1 MGAGRW
7 ADAQDIIAATSAS
20 SRLQVYWD
28 WGGDAVHWTEPTETM
43 AKTIAETQKQIWKH
57 WCDLIS
63 GVPSPTP
70 FYSGPPS
77 QAGEEAAEGFK
88 AWTAES
94 AQVVKDV
101 ADRLL
106 TSQQE
111 LLRFLELAMRAWKAI
126 ASKIE
131 TGGDWDAVLLN
142 FTETLRQQLLQL
154 PQEMQKAFQ
163 DSSELWGLYCEQ
175 WKGFVQP
182 WTESLRRAP
191 WRFGQGS
198 TGNGSA
204 LIEFTNLYWD
214 AYERTFG
221 RLLESPSLGHT
232 REMNEDLLKGFDA
245 WLDYRRASFEY
256 QVTLGETWIHAF
268 EEIMRRLVTQAEKGE
283 TVPGV
288 RKLLFLWVEVVDHTF
303 TKVFRS
309 EEYIRLQGQ
318 LVNAATAYKL
328 REREIVDA
336 FLKASHLPSRS
347 ELDEGYRRIYE
358 LRKEVKELRK
368 AVQEIKAGALGTPAN
383 LPNDTV

>member
-57 WCDLIS
+57 WCDLIP

-111 LLRFLELAMRAWKAI
+111 LLRFLELAMRAWTAI

-383 LPNDTV
+383 LPNDTI

>member
-1 MGAGRW
+1 
-7 ADAQDIIAATSAS
+7 
-20 SRLQVYWD
+20 
-28 WGGDAVHWTEPTETM
+28 M
-43 AKTIAETQKQIWKH
+43 AKALAETQKQVWKQ
-57 WCDLIS
+57 WCDLIP

-77 QAGEEAAEGFK
+77 QEGEEAAVGFK

-111 LLRFLELAMRAWKAI
+111 LLRFLELALRAWKAI

-142 FTETLRQQLLQL
+142 FTDTLRQQLLQL

-163 DSSELWGLYCEQ
+163 DSSELWRLYCEQ

-191 WRFGQGS
+191 WHVGQAS

-268 EEIMRRLVTQAEKGE
+268 EEIMRRLVTQAEKGQP
-283 TVPGV
+283 VPGV

-318 LVNAATAYKL
+318 LVNAATAYRL

-368 AVQEIKAGALGTPAN
+368 AVQAINGEASAQAPKEAAAGTPAD
-383 LPNDTV
+383 LPNDTA

>member
-1 MGAGRW
+1 M
-7 ADAQDIIAATSAS
+7 
-20 SRLQVYWD
+20 
-28 WGGDAVHWTEPTETM
+28 HWTEQTETM
-43 AKTIAETQKQIWKH
+43 AKSLAETQKQIWKH
-57 WCDLIS
+57 WCDLMP

-70 FYSGPPS
+70 FYLCPPS

-101 ADRLL
+101 AARLL
-106 TSQQE
+106 TTQQE
-111 LLRFLELAMRAWKAI
+111 LLRFLELSLRAWNTI
-126 ASKIE
+126 APKIE
-131 TGGDWDAVLLN
+131 SGENWHTALLN
-142 FTETLRQQLLQL
+142 FTDTLRQQLLQF

-163 DSSELWGLYCEQ
+163 DSSELWRLYREQ

-182 WTESLRRAP
+182 WAEPLRRAP
-191 WRFGQGS
+191 WHVGQVS

-204 LIEFTNLYWD
+204 LIEFANLYWD
-214 AYERTFG
+214 AYEGTFG

-256 QVTLGETWIHAF
+256 QVTLGGTWIHAF
-268 EEIMRRLVTQAEKGE
+268 EEIMRRLVAQAEKGE
-283 TVPGV
+283 PVPGV

-318 LVNAATAYKL
+318 LVNAATVYRL

-368 AVQEIKAGALGTPAN
+368 AVQEIKEGASVLSTPAN
-383 LPNDTV
+383 LPNDTA

>member
-1 MGAGRW
+1 MDAGRW
-7 ADAQDIIAATSAS
+7 ADAQDIIEATSAS
-20 SRLQVYWD
+20 SRLQVYCD
-28 WGGDAVHWTEPTETM
+28 WGGDAVHWTEQTETM
-43 AKTIAETQKQIWKH
+43 AKAIAETQKQIWKH
-57 WCDLIS
+57 WCDLMP

-70 FYSGPPS
+70 FYSCPPS
-77 QAGEEAAEGFK
+77 QAGEEAADGFK

-106 TSQQE
+106 TTQQE
-111 LLRFLELAMRAWKAI
+111 LLRFLELSLRAWNTI
-126 ASKIE
+126 APKIE
-131 TGGDWDAVLLN
+131 SGENWHTALLN
-142 FTETLRQQLLQL
+142 FTDMFRQQLLQL

-163 DSSELWGLYCEQ
+163 NSSELWQLYCEQ
-175 WKGFVQP
+175 WRGFVQP
-182 WTESLRRAP
+182 WAEPLRRAP
-191 WRFGQGS
+191 WHFGQAS

-204 LIEFTNLYWD
+204 LIEFANLYWD
-214 AYERTFG
+214 AYEGTFG

-268 EEIMRRLVTQAEKGE
+268 EEIMRRLVAQTEKGE
-283 TVPGV
+283 TAPGV
-288 RKLLFLWVEVVDHTF
+288 RKLLFLWVDVVDHTF
-303 TKVFRS
+303 TEVFRS

-318 LVNAATAYKL
+318 LVNAATAYRL
-328 REREIVDA
+328 REREIADA

-383 LPNDTV
+383 LPNDTA

>member
-28 WGGDAVHWTEPTETM
+28 WGGDAVYWTEQTETM

-57 WCDLIS
+57 WCDLIP
-63 GVPSPTP
+63 GVPSLTP

-191 WRFGQGS
+191 WHFGQAS

>member
-1 MGAGRW
+1 MDAGRW
-7 ADAQDIIAATSAS
+7 ADAQDIIEATSAA
-20 SRLQVYWD
+20 SRLEGYWD
-28 WGGDAVHWTEPTETM
+28 WGGDAVHWTEQTETM
-43 AKTIAETQKQIWKH
+43 AKALADTQKQMWKQ
-57 WCDLIS
+57 WCNLIP
-63 GVPSPTP
+63 GVSSPTP

-77 QAGEEAAEGFK
+77 QAGEEVAEGFK

-106 TSQQE
+106 TTQQE
-111 LLRFLELAMRAWKAI
+111 LLRFLELSLRAWTTI
-126 ASKIE
+126 APKIE
-131 TGGDWDAVLLN
+131 SGENWQTALLN
-142 FTETLRQQLLQL
+142 CTDMWRQQLLQF

-163 DSSELWGLYCEQ
+163 DSSELWQLYREQ
-175 WKGFVQP
+175 WRGFVQP
-182 WTESLRRAP
+182 WAEPVRRAP
-191 WRFGQGS
+191 WHFGQAS

-204 LIEFTNLYWD
+204 LIEFAHLYWD
-214 AYERTFG
+214 AYEGTFG

-256 QVTLGETWIHAF
+256 QVTLGGTWIHAF
-268 EEIMRRLVTQAEKGE
+268 EEIMRQLVAQAEKGE

-288 RKLLFLWVEVVDHTF
+288 RKLLFLWVDVVDHTF
-303 TKVFRS
+303 TEVFRS

-318 LVNAATAYKL
+318 LVNAAAAYRL
-328 REREIVDA
+328 REREIADA

-368 AVQEIKAGALGTPAN
+368 AVQEIKEGASPVY
-383 LPNDTV
+383 LPDDTV

>member
-1 MGAGRW
+1 
-7 ADAQDIIAATSAS
+7 
-20 SRLQVYWD
+20 
-28 WGGDAVHWTEPTETM
+28 
-43 AKTIAETQKQIWKH
+43 
-57 WCDLIS
+57 
-63 GVPSPTP
+63 
-70 FYSGPPS
+70 
-77 QAGEEAAEGFK
+77 
-88 AWTAES
+88 
-94 AQVVKDV
+94 
-101 ADRLL
+101 
-106 TSQQE
+106 
-111 LLRFLELAMRAWKAI
+111 
-126 ASKIE
+126 
-131 TGGDWDAVLLN
+131 
-142 FTETLRQQLLQL
+142 
-154 PQEMQKAFQ
+154 
-163 DSSELWGLYCEQ
+163 
-175 WKGFVQP
+175 
-182 WTESLRRAP
+182 
-191 WRFGQGS
+191 
-198 TGNGSA
+198 
-204 LIEFTNLYWD
+204 
-214 AYERTFG
+214 
-221 RLLESPSLGHT
+221 
-232 REMNEDLLKGFDA
+232 MNEDLLKGFDA

-383 LPNDTV
+383 LADDTV

>member
-57 WCDLIS
+57 WCDLIP

-111 LLRFLELAMRAWKAI
+111 LLRFLELAMRAWTAI

-309 EEYIRLQGQ
+309 EEYIHLQGQ